1 MHPKSDRP
9 RASSVDAHPCPC
21 HGLSGETRG
30 TEAPRGVRGPAGP
43 AGAEGPRGEP
53 GARGPE
59 GPSGPQGSSGPIGA
73 QGPRGVQGAEGPKG
87 PAGSI
92 GPAGPEG
99 PAGPAGVSVA
109 TAAMAVPS
117 VVVQGANFNLLGSGF
132 GSGVDFIVHLVIGA
146 DDARAIGTGTTS
158 AGGAFQVA
166 GAGVPPP
173 CPAFVGPG
181 CLHRESDGVR
191 RRGGVNPH
199 SGDSPTVNDA
209 HSRVA
214 STRRIDER
222 PPVWGSFVER
232 RPCRGRCSF
241 SLNRDFRDEAS
252 GRDDVLI
259 EAKLGGGDT
268 QGQPYHLGQ
277 MDNWQTNL
285 GLL

>member
-1 MHPKSDRP
+1 MARICTRKATALALLLSMLILVLVTACQGDQGDRG
-9 RASSVDAHPCPC
+9 S
-21 HGLSGETRG
+21 E
-30 TEAPRGVRGPAGP
+30 GVRGPAGP

-166 GAGVPPP
+166 GAGSRLRVPPSLDP
-173 CPAFVGPG
+173 GVYTVRVTAF
-181 CLHRESDGVR
+181 DG
-191 RRGGVNPH
+191 
-199 SGDSPTVNDA
+199 A
-209 HSRVA
+209 VA
-214 STRRIDER
+214 STPIQVI
-222 PPVWGSFVER
+222 PPPSTTPTAE
-232 RPCRGRCSF
+232 
-241 SLNRDFRDEAS
+241 
-252 GRDDVLI
+252 
-259 EAKLGGGDT
+259 
-268 QGQPYHLGQ
+268 
-277 MDNWQTNL
+277 
-285 GLL
+285 